1 MSVLI
6 VSPLRVLFMCMAIGL
21 VVFGTHLPA
30 SCQETASPVVTP
42 EASSTVPSLADVV
55 YQSFNLEVGILAHG
69 YFPLDGA
76 A

>member
-1 MSVLI
+1 VADPVSFEGKSGGWQDSV
-6 VSPLRVLFMCMAIGL
+6 SG
-21 VVFGTHLPA
+21 
-30 SCQETASPVVTP
+30 
-42 EASSTVPSLADVV
+42 LADVV